1 MNYSQEQ
8 LLQQKL
14 VMTQEMMQSLEI
26 LQVSAVELKGII
38 DREQEEN
45 PLIEVVE
52 EHSEQVK
59 SDVVEQKKNL
69 MVMMKLNIMKVI
81 MGTETPKITKEIC
94 SAI

>member
-59 SDVVEQKKNL
+59 SDVVEQKEEFNGDDEEL
-69 MVMMKLNIMKVI
+69 NFENHFYYNDFYQHQKL
-81 MGTETPKITKEIC
+81 
-94 SAI
+94 

>member
-59 SDVVEQKKNL
+59 SDVVEQKEEFN
-69 MVMMKLNIMKVI
+69 VDDE
-81 MGTETPKITKEIC
+81 TEY
-94 SAI
+94 